1 MKIKE
6 LRAILDAIAKEHNG
20 EDTEVAMFSDNSHGS
35 GAWEFANVDHIVEF
49 PDDGTIYLAADF
61 DYYPDD
67 PYDGKV
73 KAKYTDVSDALK
85 GKWAKKFESPYC
97 DDPECDEECNEE
109 QEDAELKALEE
120 KTEQGILDFYK
131 DIAKLTG
138 EEPPKTIEDCMWNYE
153 RDGDFYE
160 KLKELDNE

>member
-35 GAWEFANVDHIVEF
+35 GAWEFADVDHIVEF

-85 GKWAKKFESPYC
+85 GKWTKKFESPYC
-97 DDPECDEECNEE
+97 DDPDSEYDEEAEE
-109 QEDAELKALEE
+109 AEIKAIEE
-120 KTEQGILDFYK
+120 KTKQDVLDFYK
-131 DIAKLTG
+131 KIADMTG
-138 EEPPKTIEDCMWNYE
+138 EKPPEKYEDCTISVSE
-153 RDGDFYE
+153 FQKRI
-160 KLKELDNE
+160 KELGGL

>member
-20 EDTEVAMFSDNSHGS
+20 EDTEVTMFYDNSHAC
-35 GAWEFANVDHIVEF
+35 GAWEYADVDHIVEF
-49 PDDGTIYLAADF
+49 PDDNTIYLAADF
-61 DYYPDD
+61 DYHEKD

-97 DDPECDEECNEE
+97 DDDSEYDEEAEE
-109 QEDAELKALEE
+109 AEIKAIEE
-120 KTEQGILDFYK
+120 KTKQDVLDFYK
-131 DIAKLTG
+131 KIADMTG
-138 EEPPKTIEDCMWNYE
+138 EKPPEKYEDCTISVSE
-153 RDGDFYE
+153 FQKRI
-160 KLKELDNE
+160 KELGGL

>member
-20 EDTEVAMFSDNSHGS
+20 EDTEVAMFYDNSHAC
-35 GAWEFANVDHIVEF
+35 GAWEYADVDHIVEF
-49 PDDGTIYLAADF
+49 PDDDTIYLAADF
-61 DYYPDD
+61 DFHEND
-67 PYDGKV
+67 PYDRKV

-85 GKWAKKFESPYC
+85 GNWEKEFKSPYC
-97 DDPECDEECNEE
+97 DDDEEYDEE
-109 QEDAELKALEE
+109 KEEAELNALKE

-160 KLKELDNE
+160 KLKELDK